1 MVNTARQS
9 EYKHQTGQ
17 VKKVK
22 ITRKRSSAFT
32 LGEKM
37 IAVIFAAFVC
47 IASLQIITVQAE
59 IYSTNKDIQDLES
72 TIVAQEN
79 VNNDLTIQVSQM
91 STYERVW
98 EKAKE
103 LGLTLNESSVKVV
116 QQP

>member
-1 MVNTARQS
+1 MMNSARNLEHKQS
-9 EYKHQTGQ
+9 VQVTKKKV
-17 VKKVK
+17 VKKR
-22 ITRKRSSAFT
+22 TSAFT

-37 IAVIFAAFVC
+37 IAAIFAAFVC
-47 IASLQIITVQAE
+47 IASLQIITAQAE
-59 IYSTNKDIQDLES
+59 IYNTNKEIQQLES
-72 TIVAQEN
+72 NIVTQEN

-103 LGLTLNESSVKVV
+103 LGLTLNDSNVKVV